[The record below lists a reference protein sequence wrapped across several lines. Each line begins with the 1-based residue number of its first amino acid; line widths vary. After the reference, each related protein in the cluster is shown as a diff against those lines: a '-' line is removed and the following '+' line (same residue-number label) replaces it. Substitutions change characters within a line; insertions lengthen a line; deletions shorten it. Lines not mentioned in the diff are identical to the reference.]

1 MLTGFTVNRGSPDL
15 MGFVSLLSFH
25 GKQVWFHSTWCDPI
39 CTWTVKEKLM
49 FPHFLVRLWPK
60 FILIYSPAAAND
72 ERVYLLTA
80 LQHFQSFFIIFG
92 TAVKDPLEMCSGS
105 PVHSLSDVFAVS
117 PFGQLVSHFPQNRKW
132 PGGQRV
138 QKCSLKQEWHSS
150 LHPADQQKQQQL
162 ILFIIFGIIDCGE
175 TYTAYCCRC
184 WCVGSAFHK
193 NPWGKRRGRRPS
205 AASHRSPGG
214 RTGEVYRKD
223 SHSRPSTRCNQ
234 MDRVYSQKSYLWIK
248 ETLSALRWYSSFTN
262 ASSKVLF

>member
-1 MLTGFTVNRGSPDL
+1 MVGG
-15 MGFVSLLSFH
+15 GIH
-25 GKQVWFHSTWCDPI
+25 
-39 CTWTVKEKLM
+39 
-49 FPHFLVRLWPK
+49 
-60 FILIYSPAAAND
+60 SPAAANH
-72 ERVYLLTA
+72 ERVYWLTA
-80 LQHFQSFFIIFG
+80 LQHFQSFVNIFG
-92 TAVKDPLEMCSGS
+92 AAVKDPLEMCSGS

-150 LHPADQQKQQQL
+150 LHPADQQKQRQL
-162 ILFIIFGIIDCGE
+162 ILFISLESSIVVKLS
-175 TYTAYCCRC
+175 YTAYCCRC
-184 WCVGSAFHK
+184 WCVGSAFRN

-234 MDRVYSQKSYLWIK
+234 MDRAYSQKSYLWIK
-248 ETLSALRWYSSFTN
+248 VTLSALRLHSSFTN
-262 ASSKVLF
+262 ASWQVLF